1 MVFLRHK
8 SSNLP
13 TINNQPTTWNRGTF
27 TSNPFISSPA
37 TFITPHLFTSKPGWG
52 FGSAK
57 THRGTFG
64 RSRKRRLSRKKTEK
78 KNVISF
84 RKMSFLVGEVFS
96 NIFRLRST
104 DPRLHHL
111 KLGRMTS
118 WRHLT
123 MQETPAKSMFQVS
136 TPKILSLTQKSPQRH
151 VPSYIKHLLD
161 EFRRSP
167 PLTSEPKGRMKPLNI
182 TSVTDSGSTGPTKKK
197 TCSMEKWCFINLSA
211 FSLGSENLISGRWWN
226 IFQMLLWSAKSGFL
240 FSLGLNV
247 GAMV

>member
-1 MVFLRHK
+1 
-8 SSNLP
+8 
-13 TINNQPTTWNRGTF
+13 
-27 TSNPFISSPA
+27 
-37 TFITPHLFTSKPGWG
+37 
-52 FGSAK
+52 
-57 THRGTFG
+57 
-64 RSRKRRLSRKKTEK
+64 
-78 KNVISF
+78 
-84 RKMSFLVGEVFS
+84 MSFLVGEVFS
-96 NIFRLRST
+96 KIFRLRST

-182 TSVTDSGSTGPTKKK
+182 TSVTDSGSTGPTKRHVPWRNGVLLTFLLFHWDLKIWFQEGGEIFSK
-197 TCSMEKWCFINLSA
+197 CYCDLRRADFCSVWDWMWVQWYNNATEA
-211 FSLGSENLISGRWWN
+211 
-226 IFQMLLWSAKSGFL
+226 
-240 FSLGLNV
+240 
-247 GAMV
+247 